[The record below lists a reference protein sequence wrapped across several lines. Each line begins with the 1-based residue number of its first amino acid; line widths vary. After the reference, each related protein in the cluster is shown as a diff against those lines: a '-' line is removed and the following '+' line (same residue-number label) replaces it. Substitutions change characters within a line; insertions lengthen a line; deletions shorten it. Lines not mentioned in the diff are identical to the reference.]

1 VNKVPNGTWLEL
13 SYNMDSYRSLYAW
26 QQAHKAL
33 LLALEA
39 TDAAWHPRA
48 KALFDQINRAVVSV
62 EANVVE
68 GYALNTV
75 PLFRRHLRIAF
86 GSAAEAETLLR
97 AAGERRYLPDPRE
110 ILEALGE
117 AMRAIRGL
125 MRKPP
130 VTGSDPSPN

>member
-1 VNKVPNGTWLEL
+1 
-13 SYNMDSYRSLYAW
+13 MDSYRSLYAW

-33 LLALEA
+33 LLTLEA
-39 TDAAWHPRA
+39 TDSAWHPRA
-48 KALFDQINRAVVSV
+48 KALFDQINRAVVSI
-62 EANVVE
+62 EANIVE

-97 AAGERRYLPDPRE
+97 AAGERRYLSDPRPM
-110 ILEALGE
+110 LFAVGE
-117 AMRAIRGL
+117 AMRAIHGL

-130 VTGSDPSPN
+130 VTGTGTG